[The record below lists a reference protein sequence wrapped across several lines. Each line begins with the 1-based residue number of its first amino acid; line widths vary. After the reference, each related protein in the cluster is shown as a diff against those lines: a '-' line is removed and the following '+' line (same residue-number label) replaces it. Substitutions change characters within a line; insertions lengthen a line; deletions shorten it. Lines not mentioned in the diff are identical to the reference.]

1 MITKETALSHAKE
14 LMEYLSTQEL
24 YEICACTDSLQ
35 VIRTQYVLERRD
47 SVMQV
52 EQIDARLAL
61 LDKEKEAVLKD
72 KEVVVA
78 QALIVAEEKSKREEE
93 VVAEEAPVVE

>member
-14 LMEYLSTQEL
+14 LVEYLNTQEL
-24 YEICACTDSLQ
+24 YEICACKDSLQ

-61 LDKEKEAVLKD
+61 LDKEKEAILED